1 MSQSP
6 QPTEEDVKLRR
17 ITPAIEA
24 AGWAKHQIF
33 MEYLFTAGK
42 VSVHGK
48 TARRGRQK
56 KADYILTAPN
66 GRTPLASVEAK
77 RGDKLLGDGME
88 QALEYA
94 EILDIPF
101 VYTSNGRGFLEHDR
115 LTGKIRELALNEFP
129 RYDELW
135 ARFSGTNALSDGQQ
149 AALLSDYHF
158 DGNKPIAPRYYQRI
172 AIDRTIKAISGGQNR
187 VLLVMATG
195 TGKTYTAFQIIW
207 RLMKSG
213 LKKRVLYLADR
224 NILID
229 QTIQNDFRPFEKVIT
244 KVENKT
250 LDSSYE
256 IYMSLYQQ
264 LAGEEGCE
272 PFRQFKPE
280 FFDLIVVDECHRG
293 SAREESLWRRVLDYF
308 SSATH
313 LGLTATPKESTE
325 VSNIGYFGEPVY
337 TYSLKQG
344 IEDGFLAPYKVI
356 RVGLDKDL
364 LGWRPPK
371 GKTDTDGD
379 LIEDKVFARE
389 EFEKHLI
396 IDERTTAVARRVT
409 QWLND
414 NDPFA
419 KTIVFCVDIDHAE
432 RMRQAL
438 IKENSERVAANHRY
452 IMRITG
458 DNAEGKAQLDN
469 FIDPNEKYPAI
480 VTTSKLMTTGV
491 DCKTCK
497 LIVLD
502 NEIKS
507 MTEFKQIIGRGTRIN
522 DAYGKQFFTIM
533 DFRNVTN
540 LFADPDFDGEPVS
553 IIDDNGTDNGEG
565 QPENPDTPSDTD
577 NSDGS
582 GLPENGGGFVPPVDG
597 KVKKK
602 IRVRGVEIRVLSEQV
617 QILDENGD
625 LITESLTDY
634 SKRNILNQ
642 YATLD
647 TFLQAWNGADKKQAV
662 LDALE
667 EQGLPL
673 EVLQEAHG
681 NAADLDPFDLIL
693 HLAYN
698 RPAMTRSER
707 ARRLQKDGFLQ
718 AYSAE
723 CRQVLS
729 ALLDKYMNE
738 GISLEETSVLNIA
751 PFSDIG
757 TPKKIIR
764 LFGGMGQYQNAV
776 NELQRNL
783 YDVPPELLYQSGQG
797 GNSAARQ
804 I

>member
-1 MSQSP
+1 MSQAP

-33 MEYLFTAGK
+33 MEYQFTDGK

-66 GRTPLASVEAK
+66 GRTPLAIVEAK
-77 RGDKLLGDGME
+77 RGDKISGDGMQ

-115 LTGKIRELALNEFP
+115 LTGKIRELTLNEFP
-129 RYDELW
+129 RYEELW
-135 ARFSGTNALSDGQQ
+135 VRFSGTNALSDGQQ

-264 LAGEEGCE
+264 LAGEEGRE

-313 LGLTATPKESTE
+313 FGLTATPKESTE

-597 KVKKK
+597 EVKKK

-698 RPAMTRSER
+698 RPAMTRTER

-729 ALLDKYMNE
+729 ALLDKYKNE
-738 GISLEETSVLNIA
+738 GISLDDTAILTNA
-751 PFSDIG
+751 PFKDIG
-757 TPKKIIR
+757 SPKKIIQ
-764 LFGGMGQYQNAV
+764 LFGGMGKYREAV
-776 NELQRNL
+776 RSLENRM
-783 YDVPPELLYQSGQG
+783 YDVPPELLQQAVQM
-797 GNSAARQ
+797 GNPAARQ
-804 I
+804 V

>member
-1 MSQSP
+1 M
-6 QPTEEDVKLRR
+6 PTLSEEDIKNRH

-24 AGWAKHQIF
+24 AGWTKEQIF
-33 MEYLFTAGK
+33 MEYCFTDGR
-42 VSVHGK
+42 VTVHGK
-48 TARRGRQK
+48 TAHRGK
-56 KADYILTAPN
+56 KKQADYILTAPN
-66 GRTPLASVEAK
+66 GRTPLAIVEAK
-77 RGDKLLGDGME
+77 RGDKMLGDGMQ

-101 VYTSNGRGFLEHDR
+101 VYTSNGKGFLEHDR
-115 LTGKIRELALNEFP
+115 LTGKERELAMSEFP
-129 RYDELW
+129 DYAALW
-135 ARFSGTNALSDGQQ
+135 ARFSGESALSAAQQ
-149 AALLSDYHF
+149 SALLSDYYF
-158 DGNKPIAPRYYQRI
+158 DGDRQIAPRYYQRI
-172 AIDRTIKAISGGQNR
+172 AIDRTVAAISGGQQR

-207 RLMKSG
+207 RLMKNK

-229 QTIQNDFRPFEKVIT
+229 QTMQNDFRPFKKVIT

-264 LAGEEGCE
+264 LAGEEGSE
-272 PFRQFKPE
+272 PFRQFQPG

-293 SAREESLWRRVLDYF
+293 SVREDSQWRRILDYF

-313 LGLTATPKESTE
+313 LGLTATPKESDE

-337 TYSLKQG
+337 VYSLKQG

-364 LGWRPPK
+364 EGWRPPK
-371 GKTDTDGD
+371 GKTDIDGNE
-379 LIEDKVFARE
+379 IEDRLYLRE
-389 EFEKHLI
+389 DFEKYI
-396 IDERTTAVARRVT
+396 VIDERTRAVARRIT
-409 QWLND
+409 RWLNE

-438 IKENSERVAANHRY
+438 INENRERVKDNPRY

-522 DAYGKQFFTIM
+522 DDYGKQYFTIM

-540 LFADPDFDGEPVS
+540 LFADPEFDGMPVS
-553 IIDDNGTDNGEG
+553 IIDDDEEFVIDGDNWL
-565 QPENPDTPSDTD
+565 PDEKDEKTPSNGDI
-577 NSDGS
+577 DG
-582 GLPENGGGFVPPVDG
+582 NGDGGKFEPPSEGEVR
-597 KVKKK
+597 KK
-602 IRVRGVEIRVLSEQV
+602 IRVRGVEVRVLSERV
-617 QILDENGD
+617 EILDENGK
-625 LITESLTDY
+625 LIVESLTDY
-634 SKRNILNQ
+634 SKRNILHE

-647 TFLQAWNGADKKQAV
+647 VFLQAWNDAKKKEAIF
-662 LDALE
+662 ATLE

-673 EVLQEAHG
+673 AVLQEAYG
-681 NAADLDPFDLIL
+681 KNDDFDPFDLIL
-693 HLAYN
+693 HIAYD
-698 RPAMTRSER
+698 RPAMTRKER
-707 ARRLQKDGFLQ
+707 ARRIKQDGHLR
-718 AYSAE
+718 AYSEE
-723 CRQVLS
+723 CQNVLN

-738 GISLEETSVLNIA
+738 GISLEEPAILQNA
-751 PFSDIG
+751 PFNRIG
-757 TPKKIIR
+757 TPKKITA
-764 LFGGMGQYQNAV
+764 LFGGNAQYQAAIR
-776 NELQRNL
+776 ELQQHL
-783 YDVPPELLYQSGQG
+783 YAS
-797 GNSAARQ
+797 R
-804 I
+804 

>member
-1 MSQSP
+1 M
-6 QPTEEDVKLRR
+6 PTLSEEDIKNRH

-24 AGWAKHQIF
+24 AGWTKEQMF
-33 MEYLFTAGK
+33 MEYCFTDGR

-48 TARRGRQK
+48 TASRGK
-56 KADYILTAPN
+56 KKQADYILTAPN
-66 GRTPLASVEAK
+66 GRTPLAIIEAK
-77 RGDKLLGDGME
+77 RGDKMLGDGMQ

-101 VYTSNGRGFLEHDR
+101 VYTSNGKGFLEHDR
-115 LTGKIRELALNEFP
+115 LSGTERELAMDEFP
-129 RYDELW
+129 AYAALW
-135 ARFSGTNALSDGQQ
+135 ARFSGESALSAAQQ
-149 AALLSDYHF
+149 SALLSDYYF
-158 DGNKPIAPRYYQRI
+158 DGDRQIAPRYYQRI
-172 AIDRTIKAISGGQNR
+172 AIDRTVAAISGGQQR

-207 RLMKSG
+207 RLMKNK

-229 QTIQNDFRPFEKVIT
+229 QTMQNDFRPFKKVIT

-264 LAGEEGCE
+264 LAGNEGDE
-272 PFRQFKPE
+272 PFRQFQPG

-293 SAREESLWRRVLDYF
+293 SAREDSQWRRILDYF

-313 LGLTATPKESTE
+313 LGLTATPKESDE

-337 TYSLKQG
+337 VYSLKQG

-364 LGWRPPK
+364 EGWRPPK
-371 GKTDTDGD
+371 GKTDIDGEE
-379 LIEDKVFARE
+379 IEDRLYLRE
-389 EFEKHLI
+389 EFEKYI
-396 IDERTTAVARRVT
+396 VIDERTQAVARRIT
-409 QWLND
+409 RWLNE

-438 IKENSERVAANHRY
+438 INENRERVKDNPRY

-522 DAYGKQFFTIM
+522 DDYGKQFFTIM

-540 LFADPDFDGEPVS
+540 LFADPEFDGMPES
-553 IIDDNGTDNGEG
+553 ITDDDEAFVIDGDNWLPDEKDEETPDNGDIDGNGDGGKFEPPSEG
-565 QPENPDTPSDTD
+565 E
-577 NSDGS
+577 
-582 GLPENGGGFVPPVDG
+582 VR
-597 KVKKK
+597 KK
-602 IRVRGVEIRVLSEQV
+602 IRVRGVEVRVLSERV
-617 QILDENGD
+617 EILDENGK
-625 LITESLTDY
+625 LIVESLTDY
-634 SKRNILNQ
+634 SKRNILHE

-647 TFLQAWNGADKKQAV
+647 VFLQAWNAADRKRAV
-662 LDALE
+662 LDALA

-673 EVLQEAHG
+673 DVLQEAYG
-681 NAADLDPFDLIL
+681 EAEDIDPCDMIL

-698 RPAMTRSER
+698 RPAMTRKER
-707 ARRLQKDGFLQ
+707 ARRLEKDGFLQ

-723 CRQVLS
+723 CREVLS

-738 GISLEETSVLNIA
+738 GIALDEPAILSNA
-751 PFSDIG
+751 PFKSIG
-757 TPKKIIR
+757 SPKKIIG
-764 LFGGMGQYQNAV
+764 LFGGNAQYQAAIHK
-776 NELQRNL
+776 LQQHL
-783 YDVPPELLYQSGQG
+783 YA
-797 GNSAARQ
+797 N
-804 I
+804 

>member
-1 MSQSP
+1 MSQAP

-66 GRTPLASVEAK
+66 GRTPLAIVEAK

-115 LTGKIRELALNEFP
+115 LTGKIRELALGEFP
-129 RYDELW
+129 RYEELW
-135 ARFSGTNALSDGQQ
+135 ARFSGEVQLSDGQQ
-149 AALLSDYHF
+149 SALLSDYHF

-207 RLMKSG
+207 RLMKNG

-264 LAGEEGCE
+264 LAGEEGRE

-379 LIEDKVFARE
+379 LIEDKVFERE

-396 IDERTTAVARRVT
+396 IDERTQAVARRVT

-469 FIDPNEKYPAI
+469 FIDPNEKHPAI

-553 IIDDNGTDNGEG
+553 VVDDDGGEGSGDALIHDVPDAAG
-565 QPENPDTPSDTD
+565 QPESGGQ
-577 NSDGS
+577 DGD
-582 GLPENGGGFVPPVDG
+582 GGFVPPVDSE
-597 KVKKK
+597 VKKK
-602 IRVRGVEIRVLSEQV
+602 IRVRGVDVVILNERVE
-617 QILDENGD
+617 ILDEDGN
-625 LITESLTDY
+625 LVTESLTDY
-634 SKRNILNQ
+634 SRRNILNQ

-647 TFLQAWNGADKKQAV
+647 TFLQAWNAADKKQAV

-673 EVLQEAHG
+673 DVLKEAHG
-681 NAADLDPFDLIL
+681 NAENLDPFDLIL

-698 RPAMTRSER
+698 RPPMTRAER
-707 ARRLQKDGFLQ
+707 AKRLQKDGFLQ
-718 AYSAE
+718 QFEGE
-723 CRQVLS
+723 CREVIA

-738 GISLEETSVLNIA
+738 GISLEQTAILQNA
-751 PFSDIG
+751 PFNHIG
-757 TPKKIIR
+757 TPVKIVS
-764 LFGGMGQYQNAV
+764 LFGGRAKYENAIRDLQN
-776 NELQRNL
+776 RL
-783 YDVPPELLYQSGQG
+783 YDVPPELLYQTAWQAGRG
-797 GNSAARQ
+797 VKNT
-804 I
+804 

>member
-1 MSQSP
+1 MK
-6 QPTEEDVKLRR
+6 QPIFSEEDIKNRH

-24 AGWAKHQIF
+24 AGWAKEQIF
-33 MEYLFTAGK
+33 MEYFFTDGR
-42 VSVHGK
+42 VTVRGK
-48 TARRGRQK
+48 TARRGK
-56 KADYILTAPN
+56 KKQADYILTAPN
-66 GRTPLASVEAK
+66 GRTPLAIVEAK
-77 RGDKLLGDGME
+77 RGDKMLGDGMQ

-101 VYTSNGRGFLEHDR
+101 VYTSNGKGFLEHDR
-115 LTGKIRELALNEFP
+115 LSGTERELAMDKFP
-129 RYDELW
+129 AYATLW
-135 ARFSGTNALSDGQQ
+135 ARFSGESALSATQQ
-149 AALLSDYHF
+149 TALLSDYYF
-158 DGNKPIAPRYYQRI
+158 DGDRQIAPRYYQRI
-172 AIDRTIKAISGGQNR
+172 AIDRTVAAISGGRER

-207 RLMKSG
+207 RLMKNK

-229 QTIQNDFRPFEKVIT
+229 QTMQNDFRPFKKVIT

-264 LAGEEGCE
+264 LAGNEGNE
-272 PFRQFKPE
+272 PFRQFQPG

-293 SAREESLWRRVLDYF
+293 SAREESQWRKVLDYF

-313 LGLTATPKESTE
+313 LGLTATPKESSE

-337 TYSLKQG
+337 VYSLKQG

-364 LGWRPPK
+364 EGWRPPK
-371 GKTDTDGD
+371 GKTDIDGEE
-379 LIEDKVFARE
+379 IEDRLYLRE
-389 EFEKHLI
+389 EFEKYI
-396 IDERTTAVARRVT
+396 VIDERTQAVARRIT
-409 QWLND
+409 HWLKE

-438 IKENSERVAANHRY
+438 VNENRERVKINPKY

-469 FIDPNEKYPAI
+469 FIDPNEQYPAI

-522 DAYGKQFFTIM
+522 DAYDKRFFTIM

-540 LFADPDFDGEPVS
+540 LFADPEFDGMPVS
-553 IIDDNGTDNGEG
+553 IIDDDEEFVIDGDNWLPDEKDEKTPDNG
-565 QPENPDTPSDTD
+565 DI
-577 NSDGS
+577 DGN
-582 GLPENGGGFVPPVDG
+582 GNGGEFAPPSEGEVR
-597 KVKKK
+597 KK
-602 IRVRGVEIRVLSEQV
+602 IRVRGVDVCVLSERV
-617 QILDENGD
+617 EILDENGK
-625 LITESLTDY
+625 LIVETLTDY
-634 SKRNILNQ
+634 SKRNILHE

-647 TFLQAWNGADKKQAV
+647 VFLQAWNAAKKKEAIF
-662 LDALE
+662 ATLE

-673 EVLQEAHG
+673 AVLQEAYG
-681 NAADLDPFDLIL
+681 KNDDFDPFDLIL
-693 HLAYN
+693 HIAYD
-698 RPAMTRSER
+698 RPAMTRKER
-707 ARRLQKDGFLQ
+707 ARRIKQDGHLR
-718 AYSAE
+718 AYSEE
-723 CRQVLS
+723 CQNVLN

-738 GISLEETSVLNIA
+738 GISLEEPAILQNA
-751 PFSDIG
+751 PFNRIG
-757 TPKKIIR
+757 TPKKITA
-764 LFGGMGQYQNAV
+764 LFGGNAQYQAAIR
-776 NELQRNL
+776 ELQQHL
-783 YDVPPELLYQSGQG
+783 YAS
-797 GNSAARQ
+797 R
-804 I
+804 

>member
-1 MSQSP
+1 M
-6 QPTEEDVKLRR
+6 PTLSEEDVKNRH

-24 AGWAKHQIF
+24 VGWTKEQIF
-33 MEYLFTAGK
+33 MEYCFTDGR
-42 VSVHGK
+42 VTVRGK
-48 TARRGRQK
+48 TARRGK
-56 KADYILTAPN
+56 KKQADYILTAPN
-66 GRTPLASVEAK
+66 GRTPLAIVEAK
-77 RGDKLLGDGME
+77 RGDKMLGDGMQ

-94 EILDIPF
+94 DILDIPF
-101 VYTSNGRGFLEHDR
+101 VYTSNGKGFLEHDR
-115 LTGKIRELALNEFP
+115 LSGKERELAMNEFP
-129 RYDELW
+129 AYAALW
-135 ARFSGTNALSDGQQ
+135 ARYSGEQGFSETQQ
-149 AALLSDYHF
+149 SALLSDYFF
-158 DGNKPIAPRYYQRI
+158 DGDRQIAPRYYQRI
-172 AIDRTIKAISGGQNR
+172 AIDRTVAAISGGRER

-207 RLMKSG
+207 RLMKNK

-229 QTIQNDFRPFEKVIT
+229 QTMQNDFRPFKKVIT

-264 LAGEEGCE
+264 LAGEEGNE
-272 PFRQFKPE
+272 PFRQFQPG

-293 SAREESLWRRVLDYF
+293 SAREASQWRRILDYF

-313 LGLTATPKESTE
+313 LGLTATPKESDE

-337 TYSLKQG
+337 VYSLKQG

-364 LGWRPPK
+364 EGWRPPK
-371 GKTDTDGD
+371 GKTDIDGNE
-379 LIEDKVFARE
+379 IEDRLYLRE
-389 EFEKHLI
+389 EFEKYI
-396 IDERTTAVARRVT
+396 VIDERTRAVARRIT
-409 QWLND
+409 RWLNE

-438 IKENSERVAANHRY
+438 VKENSERVKINPKY

-469 FIDPNEKYPAI
+469 FIDPNEQYPAI

-522 DAYGKQFFTIM
+522 DAYGKQFFTII

-540 LFADPDFDGEPVS
+540 LFADPEFDGMPES
-553 IIDDNGTDNGEG
+553 IIDNDEEFVIDGDNWLPDEKTQDDANIDGNG
-565 QPENPDTPSDTD
+565 
-577 NSDGS
+577 
-582 GLPENGGGFVPPVDG
+582 NGGEFEPPTEG
-597 KVKKK
+597 EVKKK
-602 IRVRGVEIRVLSEQV
+602 IRVRGVEVRVLSERV
-617 QILDENGD
+617 EILDENGK
-625 LITESLTDY
+625 LIVESLTDY
-634 SKRNILNQ
+634 SKRNILHE

-647 TFLQAWNGADKKQAV
+647 VFLQAWNAADKKQAV
-662 LDALE
+662 LNALE

-673 EVLQEAHG
+673 EVLQEAYG
-681 NAADLDPFDLIL
+681 EAAGIDPFDLIL

-698 RPAMTRSER
+698 RPAMTRKER
-707 ARRLQKDGFLQ
+707 ARRLEKDGFLQ
-718 AYSAE
+718 AYSTE
-723 CRQVLS
+723 CREVLS

-738 GISLEETSVLNIA
+738 GIALDEPAILSNA
-751 PFSDIG
+751 PFKSIG
-757 TPKKIIR
+757 SPKKIIG
-764 LFGGMGQYQNAV
+764 LFGGNAQYQAAIRD
-776 NELQRNL
+776 LQRRL
-783 YDVPPELLYQSGQG
+783 YTS
-797 GNSAARQ
+797 R
-804 I
+804 

>member
-1 MSQSP
+1 MK
-6 QPTEEDVKLRR
+6 QPIFSEEDIKNRH

-24 AGWAKHQIF
+24 AGWAKEQIF
-33 MEYLFTAGK
+33 MEYCFTDGR
-42 VSVHGK
+42 VTVRGK
-48 TARRGRQK
+48 TARRGK
-56 KADYILTAPN
+56 KKQADYILTAPN
-66 GRTPLASVEAK
+66 GRTPLAIIEAK
-77 RGDKLLGDGME
+77 RGDKMLGDGMQ

-101 VYTSNGRGFLEHDR
+101 VYTSNGKGFLEHDR
-115 LTGKIRELALNEFP
+115 LSGKERELSMDGFP
-129 RYDELW
+129 TYAALW
-135 ARFSGTNALSDGQQ
+135 ARFSGESALSAAQQ
-149 AALLSDYHF
+149 SALLSDYYF
-158 DGNKPIAPRYYQRI
+158 DGDRQIAPRYYQRI
-172 AIDRTIKAISGGQNR
+172 AIDRTVAAISGGQQR

-207 RLMKSG
+207 RLMKNK

-229 QTIQNDFRPFEKVIT
+229 QTMQNDFRPFKKVIT

-264 LAGEEGCE
+264 LAGEEGSE
-272 PFRQFKPE
+272 PFRQFQPG

-293 SAREESLWRRVLDYF
+293 SAREDSQWRRILDYF

-313 LGLTATPKESTE
+313 LGLTATPKESDE

-337 TYSLKQG
+337 VYSLKQG

-364 LGWRPPK
+364 EGWRPPK
-371 GKTDTDGD
+371 GKTDIDGNE
-379 LIEDKVFARE
+379 IEDRLYLRE
-389 EFEKHLI
+389 EFEKYI
-396 IDERTTAVARRVT
+396 VIDERTRAVARRIT
-409 QWLND
+409 RWLNE

-438 IKENSERVAANHRY
+438 VKENSERVKINPKY

-469 FIDPNEKYPAI
+469 FIDPNEQYPAI

-540 LFADPDFDGEPVS
+540 LFADPEFD
-553 IIDDNGTDNGEG
+553 
-565 QPENPDTPSDTD
+565 
-577 NSDGS
+577 
-582 GLPENGGGFVPPVDG
+582 GLPESVTDDNEDSVIDGDNWLPDEQTQNDDDIDGGEWGDGGDFVPPTDG
-597 KVKKK
+597 EVKKK
-602 IRVRGVEIRVLSEQV
+602 IRVRGVEVRVLSERV
-617 QILDENGD
+617 EMLDENGN
-625 LITESLTDY
+625 LIVESLTDY
-634 SKRNILNQ
+634 SKRNILNE

-647 TFLQAWNGADKKQAV
+647 VFLQAWNAANKKQAV

-673 EVLQEAHG
+673 EILQEAYG
-681 NAADLDPFDLIL
+681 KADGIDPFDLIL

-698 RPAMTRSER
+698 RPAMTRKER
-707 ARRLQKDGFLQ
+707 ARRLEKDGFLQ

-723 CRQVLS
+723 CREVLS

-738 GISLEETSVLNIA
+738 GIALDEPAILSNA
-751 PFSDIG
+751 PFKSIG
-757 TPKKIIR
+757 SPKKIIG
-764 LFGGMGQYQNAV
+764 LFGGNAQYQAAIR
-776 NELQRNL
+776 ELQRHL
-783 YDVPPELLYQSGQG
+783 YAS
-797 GNSAARQ
+797 R
-804 I
+804 

>member
-1 MSQSP
+1 M
-6 QPTEEDVKLRR
+6 PTLSEEDVKNRH

-24 AGWAKHQIF
+24 AGWTKEQIF
-33 MEYLFTAGK
+33 MEYCFTDGRVTVRDK
-42 VSVHGK
+42 I
-48 TARRGRQK
+48 ARRGK
-56 KADYILTAPN
+56 KKQADYILTAPN
-66 GRTPLASVEAK
+66 GRTPLAIVEAK
-77 RGDKLLGDGME
+77 RGDKTLGDGMQ

-101 VYTSNGRGFLEHDR
+101 VYTSNGKGFLEHDR
-115 LTGKIRELALNEFP
+115 LTGTERELAMDGFP
-129 RYDELW
+129 AYAALW
-135 ARFSGTNALSDGQQ
+135 ARYSGEQGFSETQQ
-149 AALLSDYHF
+149 SALLSDYFF
-158 DGNKPIAPRYYQRI
+158 DGDRQIAPRYYQRI
-172 AIDRTIKAISGGQNR
+172 AIDRTVAAISGGRER

-207 RLMKSG
+207 RLMKNK

-229 QTIQNDFRPFEKVIT
+229 QTMQNDFRPFKKVIT

-264 LAGEEGCE
+264 LAGNEGNE
-272 PFRQFKPE
+272 PFRQFQPG

-293 SAREESLWRRVLDYF
+293 SAREESQWRRILDYF
-308 SSATH
+308 NSATH
-313 LGLTATPKESTE
+313 LGLTATPKESSE

-337 TYSLKQG
+337 VYSLKQG

-364 LGWRPPK
+364 EGWRPPK
-371 GKTDTDGD
+371 GKTDIDGEE
-379 LIEDKVFARE
+379 IEDRLYLRE
-389 EFEKHLI
+389 EFEKYI
-396 IDERTTAVARRVT
+396 VIDERTQAVARRIT
-409 QWLND
+409 RWLNE

-438 IKENSERVAANHRY
+438 INENRERVKDNPRY

-522 DAYGKQFFTIM
+522 DDYGKQYFTIM

-540 LFADPDFDGEPVS
+540 LFADPEFDGMPES
-553 IIDDNGTDNGEG
+553 ITDDDEAFVIDGDNWLPDEKDEETPDNGDIDGNGDGGKFEPPSEG
-565 QPENPDTPSDTD
+565 E
-577 NSDGS
+577 
-582 GLPENGGGFVPPVDG
+582 VR
-597 KVKKK
+597 KK
-602 IRVRGVEIRVLSEQV
+602 IRVRGVEVRVLSERV
-617 QILDENGD
+617 EILDENGK
-625 LITESLTDY
+625 LIVESLTDY
-634 SKRNILNQ
+634 SKRNILHE

-647 TFLQAWNGADKKQAV
+647 VFLQAWNAADKKQAV
-662 LDALE
+662 LNALE

-673 EVLQEAHG
+673 EVLQEAYG
-681 NAADLDPFDLIL
+681 EAAGIDPFDLIL

-698 RPAMTRSER
+698 RPPMTREER
-707 ARRLQKDGFLQ
+707 ARRLEKDGFLQ
-718 AYSAE
+718 AYSTE
-723 CRQVLS
+723 CREVLS

-738 GISLEETSVLNIA
+738 GIALDEPAILSNA
-751 PFSDIG
+751 PFKSIG
-757 TPKKIIR
+757 SPKKIIG
-764 LFGGMGQYQNAV
+764 LFGGNAQYQVAIRD
-776 NELQRNL
+776 LQRRL
-783 YDVPPELLYQSGQG
+783 YTS
-797 GNSAARQ
+797 R
-804 I
+804 

>member
-1 MSQSP
+1 M
-6 QPTEEDVKLRR
+6 PTLSEEDIKNRH

-24 AGWAKHQIF
+24 AGWTKEQMF
-33 MEYLFTAGK
+33 MEYCFTDGR

-48 TARRGRQK
+48 TANRGK
-56 KADYILTAPN
+56 KKQADYILTAPN
-66 GRTPLASVEAK
+66 GRTPLAIIEAK
-77 RGDKLLGDGME
+77 RGDKMLGDGMQ

-101 VYTSNGRGFLEHDR
+101 AYTSNGKGFLEHDR
-115 LTGKIRELALNEFP
+115 LTGIERELAMDEFP
-129 RYDELW
+129 AYAALW
-135 ARFSGTNALSDGQQ
+135 ARFSSESAFSATQQ
-149 AALLSDYHF
+149 TALLSDYYF
-158 DGNKPIAPRYYQRI
+158 DGDRQIAPRYYQRI
-172 AIDRTIKAISGGQNR
+172 AIDRTVAAISDGQQR

-207 RLMKSG
+207 RLMKNK

-229 QTIQNDFRPFEKVIT
+229 QTMQNDFRPFKKVIT

-264 LAGEEGCE
+264 LAGEEGSE
-272 PFRQFKPE
+272 PFRQFQPG

-293 SAREESLWRRVLDYF
+293 SAREASQWRRILNYF
-308 SSATH
+308 SQATH
-313 LGLTATPKESTE
+313 LGLTATPKESDE

-337 TYSLKQG
+337 VYSLKQG

-364 LGWRPPK
+364 QGWRPPK
-371 GKTDTDGD
+371 GKTDIDGNE
-379 LIEDKVFARE
+379 IEDRLYLRE
-389 EFEKHLI
+389 EFEKYI
-396 IDERTTAVARRVT
+396 VIDERTRAVARRIT
-409 QWLND
+409 RWLNE

-438 IKENSERVAANHRY
+438 VKENSERVKINPKY

-469 FIDPNEKYPAI
+469 FIDPNEQYPAI

-540 LFADPDFDGEPVS
+540 LFADPEFDGMPVS
-553 IIDDNGTDNGEG
+553 IIDNDEEFVIDGDNWL
-565 QPENPDTPSDTD
+565 PDEKTPSDDDIAD
-577 NSDGS
+577 NGS
-582 GLPENGGGFVPPVDG
+582 GGKFEPPTEG
-597 KVKKK
+597 EVKKK
-602 IRVRGVEIRVLSEQV
+602 IRVRGVEVCVLSERV
-617 QILDENGD
+617 EILDENGK
-625 LITESLTDY
+625 LIVESLTDY
-634 SKRNILNQ
+634 SKRNILHE

-647 TFLQAWNGADKKQAV
+647 VFLQAWNAADRKRAV

-673 EVLQEAHG
+673 EVLQEAYG
-681 NAADLDPFDLIL
+681 EAAGIDPFDLIL

-698 RPAMTRSER
+698 RPPMTREER
-707 ARRLQKDGFLQ
+707 ARRLEKDGFLQ

-723 CRQVLS
+723 CREVLS

-738 GISLEETSVLNIA
+738 GIALDEPAILSNA
-751 PFSDIG
+751 PFKSIG
-757 TPKKIIR
+757 SPKKIVG
-764 LFGGMGQYQNAV
+764 LFGGLPQYQNAV
-776 NELQRNL
+776 RALQSRL
-783 YDVPPELLYQSGQG
+783 YALPAGQNAYRAG
-797 GNSAARQ
+797 G
-804 I
+804 

>member
-1 MSQSP
+1 MK
-6 QPTEEDVKLRR
+6 QPIFSEEDIKNRH

-24 AGWAKHQIF
+24 AGWTKEQMF
-33 MEYLFTAGK
+33 MEYCFTDGR

-48 TARRGRQK
+48 TANRGK
-56 KADYILTAPN
+56 KKQADYILTAPN
-66 GRTPLASVEAK
+66 GRTPLAIIEAK
-77 RGDKLLGDGME
+77 RGDKMLGDGMQ

-101 VYTSNGRGFLEHDR
+101 VYTSNGKGFLEHDR
-115 LTGKIRELALNEFP
+115 LTGKERELAMGEFP
-129 RYDELW
+129 DYAALW
-135 ARFSGTNALSDGQQ
+135 ARFSGESALSATQQ
-149 AALLSDYHF
+149 TALLSDYYF
-158 DGNKPIAPRYYQRI
+158 DGDRQIAPRYYQRI
-172 AIDRTIKAISGGQNR
+172 AIDRTVAAISGGQQR

-207 RLMKSG
+207 RLMKNK

-229 QTIQNDFRPFEKVIT
+229 QTMQNDFRPFKKVIT

-264 LAGEEGCE
+264 LAGEEGNE
-272 PFRQFKPE
+272 PFRQFQPG

-293 SAREESLWRRVLDYF
+293 SAREESQWRRILDYF
-308 SSATH
+308 NSATH
-313 LGLTATPKESTE
+313 LGLTATPKESSE
-325 VSNIGYFGEPVY
+325 VSNTSYFGEPVY
-337 TYSLKQG
+337 VYSLKQG
-344 IEDGFLAPYKVI
+344 IDDGFLAPYKVI

-364 LGWRPPK
+364 EGWRPPK
-371 GKTDTDGD
+371 GKTDIDGNE
-379 LIEDKVFARE
+379 IEDRLYLRE
-389 EFEKHLI
+389 EFEKYI
-396 IDERTTAVARRVT
+396 VIDERTRAVARRIT
-409 QWLND
+409 RWLNE

-438 IKENSERVAANHRY
+438 VNENREQVKINPKY

-469 FIDPNEKYPAI
+469 FIDPNEQYPAI

-522 DAYGKQFFTIM
+522 DAYDKRFFTIM

-540 LFADPDFDGEPVS
+540 LFADPEFDGMPVS
-553 IIDDNGTDNGEG
+553 IIDDDEEFVIDGDNWLPDEKDEKTPDNDDIDGNG
-565 QPENPDTPSDTD
+565 
-577 NSDGS
+577 
-582 GLPENGGGFVPPVDG
+582 NGGEFAPPTEGEVR
-597 KVKKK
+597 KK
-602 IRVRGVEIRVLSEQV
+602 IRVRGVDVCVLSERV
-617 QILDENGD
+617 EILDENGK
-625 LITESLTDY
+625 LIVESLTDY
-634 SKRNILNQ
+634 SKRNILHE

-647 TFLQAWNGADKKQAV
+647 VFLQAWNAADRKRAV
-662 LDALE
+662 LDALA

-673 EVLQEAHG
+673 DVLQEAYG
-681 NAADLDPFDLIL
+681 EAEDIDPFDMIL

-698 RPAMTRSER
+698 RPAMTRKER
-707 ARRLQKDGFLQ
+707 ARRLEKDGFLQ

-723 CRQVLS
+723 CREVLS

-738 GISLEETSVLNIA
+738 GIALDEPAILSNA
-751 PFSDIG
+751 PFKSIG
-757 TPKKIIR
+757 SPKKIIG
-764 LFGGMGQYQNAV
+764 LFGGNAQYQAAIRD
-776 NELQRNL
+776 LQRHL
-783 YDVPPELLYQSGQG
+783 YAS
-797 GNSAARQ
+797 R
-804 I
+804 

>member
-1 MSQSP
+1 MSQAP

-66 GRTPLASVEAK
+66 GRTPLAIVEAK

-129 RYDELW
+129 RYAELW

-158 DGNKPIAPRYYQRI
+158 DGNKPVAPRYYQRI

-264 LAGEEGCE
+264 LAGEEGRE

-396 IDERTTAVARRVT
+396 IDERTKAVARRVT

-419 KTIVFCVDIDHAE
+419 K
-432 RMRQAL
+432 
-438 IKENSERVAANHRY
+438 NHRLL
-452 IMRITG
+452 RG
-458 DNAEGKAQLDN
+458 HRPRRAHAPS
-469 FIDPNEKYPAI
+469 PN
-480 VTTSKLMTTGV
+480 
-491 DCKTCK
+491 
-497 LIVLD
+497 
-502 NEIKS
+502 
-507 MTEFKQIIGRGTRIN
+507 Q
-522 DAYGKQFFTIM
+522 GKQRT
-533 DFRNVTN
+533 
-540 LFADPDFDGEPVS
+540 
-553 IIDDNGTDNGEG
+553 
-565 QPENPDTPSDTD
+565 
-577 NSDGS
+577 
-582 GLPENGGGFVPPVDG
+582 GGGKP
-597 KVKKK
+597 
-602 IRVRGVEIRVLSEQV
+602 
-617 QILDENGD
+617 QIHYA
-625 LITESLTDY
+625 DY
-634 SKRNILNQ
+634 GRQRRRQS
-642 YATLD
+642 
-647 TFLQAWNGADKKQAV
+647 
-662 LDALE
+662 
-667 EQGLPL
+667 
-673 EVLQEAHG
+673 
-681 NAADLDPFDLIL
+681 
-693 HLAYN
+693 
-698 RPAMTRSER
+698 PA
-707 ARRLQKDGFLQ
+707 G
-718 AYSAE
+718 
-723 CRQVLS
+723 
-729 ALLDKYMNE
+729 
-738 GISLEETSVLNIA
+738 
-751 PFSDIG
+751 
-757 TPKKIIR
+757 
-764 LFGGMGQYQNAV
+764 
-776 NELQRNL
+776 
-783 YDVPPELLYQSGQG
+783 
-797 GNSAARQ
+797 
-804 I
+804 

>member
-1 MSQSP
+1 M
-6 QPTEEDVKLRR
+6 PTLSEEDVKNRH

-24 AGWAKHQIF
+24 AGWTKEQIF
-33 MEYLFTAGK
+33 MEYCFTDGRVTVRDK
-42 VSVHGK
+42 I
-48 TARRGRQK
+48 ARRGK
-56 KADYILTAPN
+56 KKQADYILTTPN
-66 GRTPLASVEAK
+66 GRTPLAIVEAK
-77 RGDKLLGDGME
+77 RGDKTLGDGMQ

-101 VYTSNGRGFLEHDR
+101 VYTSNGKGFLEHDR
-115 LTGKIRELALNEFP
+115 LSGKERELAMDEFP
-129 RYDELW
+129 AYAALW
-135 ARFSGTNALSDGQQ
+135 ARYSGEQGFSETQQ
-149 AALLSDYHF
+149 SALLSDYFF
-158 DGNKPIAPRYYQRI
+158 DGDRQIAPRYYQRI
-172 AIDRTIKAISGGQNR
+172 AIDRTVAAISGGRER

-207 RLMKSG
+207 RLMKNK

-229 QTIQNDFRPFEKVIT
+229 QTMQNDFRPFKNGIT

-250 LDSSYE
+250 LNSAYE

-264 LAGEEGCE
+264 LAGEEGNE
-272 PFRQFKPE
+272 PFRQFQPG

-293 SAREESLWRRVLDYF
+293 SAREDSQWRRILDYF
-308 SSATH
+308 SQATH
-313 LGLTATPKESTE
+313 LGLTATPKESSE

-337 TYSLKQG
+337 VYSLKQG

-364 LGWRPPK
+364 EGWRPPK
-371 GKTDTDGD
+371 GKTDIDGNE
-379 LIEDKVFARE
+379 IEDRLYLRE
-389 EFEKHLI
+389 EFEKYI
-396 IDERTTAVARRVT
+396 VIDERTRAVARRIT
-409 QWLND
+409 RWINE

-438 IKENSERVAANHRY
+438 VKENSERVKINPKY

-469 FIDPNEKYPAI
+469 FIDPNEQYPAI

-540 LFADPDFDGEPVS
+540 LFADPEFD
-553 IIDDNGTDNGEG
+553 
-565 QPENPDTPSDTD
+565 
-577 NSDGS
+577 
-582 GLPENGGGFVPPVDG
+582 GLPESETNEDDDFVIDGDNWLPDEKTQGDANIDGNGNGGEFEPPTEG
-597 KVKKK
+597 EVKKK
-602 IRVRGVEIRVLSEQV
+602 IRVRGVEVRVLSERV
-617 QILDENGD
+617 EILDENGK
-625 LITESLTDY
+625 LIVESLTDY
-634 SKRNILNQ
+634 SKRNILHE

-647 TFLQAWNGADKKQAV
+647 VFLQAWNAADKKQAV
-662 LDALE
+662 LNALE

-673 EVLQEAHG
+673 EVLQEAYG
-681 NAADLDPFDLIL
+681 EAAGIDPFDLIL

-698 RPAMTRSER
+698 RPPMTREER
-707 ARRLQKDGFLQ
+707 ARRLEKDGFLQ
-718 AYSAE
+718 AYSTE
-723 CRQVLS
+723 CREVLS

-738 GISLEETSVLNIA
+738 GIALDEPAILSNA
-751 PFSDIG
+751 PFKSIG
-757 TPKKIIR
+757 SPKKIIG
-764 LFGGMGQYQNAV
+764 LFGGNAQYQAAIRD
-776 NELQRNL
+776 LQRRL
-783 YDVPPELLYQSGQG
+783 YTS
-797 GNSAARQ
+797 R
-804 I
+804 

>member
-1 MSQSP
+1 MK
-6 QPTEEDVKLRR
+6 QPIFSEEDIKNRH

-24 AGWAKHQIF
+24 AGWAKEQIF
-33 MEYLFTAGK
+33 MEYCFTDGR
-42 VSVHGK
+42 VTVRGK
-48 TARRGRQK
+48 TARRGK
-56 KADYILTAPN
+56 KKQADYILTAPN
-66 GRTPLASVEAK
+66 GRTPLAIIEAK
-77 RGDKLLGDGME
+77 RGDKMLGDGMQ

-101 VYTSNGRGFLEHDR
+101 AYSSNGKGFLEHDR
-115 LTGKIRELALNEFP
+115 LTGTERELAMDEFP
-129 RYDELW
+129 AYAALW
-135 ARFSGTNALSDGQQ
+135 ARFSSESALSATQQ
-149 AALLSDYHF
+149 TALLSDYYF
-158 DGNKPIAPRYYQRI
+158 DGDRQIAPRYYQRI
-172 AIDRTIKAISGGQNR
+172 AIDRTVAAISGGQQR

-207 RLMKSG
+207 RLMKNK

-229 QTIQNDFRPFEKVIT
+229 QTMQNDFRPFKKVIT

-264 LAGEEGCE
+264 LAGNEGDE
-272 PFRQFKPE
+272 PFRQFQPG

-293 SAREESLWRRVLDYF
+293 SAREASQWRRILDYF
-308 SSATH
+308 SQATH
-313 LGLTATPKESTE
+313 LGLTATPKESSE

-337 TYSLKQG
+337 IYSLKQG

-364 LGWRPPK
+364 EGWRPPK
-371 GKTDTDGD
+371 GKTDIDGEE
-379 LIEDKVFARE
+379 IEDRLYLRE
-389 EFEKHLI
+389 EFEKYI
-396 IDERTTAVARRVT
+396 VIDERTRAVARRIT
-409 QWLND
+409 QWLDD

-438 IKENSERVAANHRY
+438 INENRERVKDNPRY

-522 DAYGKQFFTIM
+522 DAYDKRFFTIM

-540 LFADPDFDGEPVS
+540 LFADPEFDGMPVS
-553 IIDDNGTDNGEG
+553 IIDDDEEFVIDGDNWLPDEKDEKTQDDANIDGNG
-565 QPENPDTPSDTD
+565 
-577 NSDGS
+577 
-582 GLPENGGGFVPPVDG
+582 NGGEFEPPTEG
-597 KVKKK
+597 EVKKK
-602 IRVRGVEIRVLSEQV
+602 IRVRGVEVCVLSERV
-617 QILDENGD
+617 EILDENGK
-625 LITESLTDY
+625 LIVESLTDY
-634 SKRNILNQ
+634 SKRNILHE

-647 TFLQAWNGADKKQAV
+647 VFLQAWNAADRKRAV
-662 LDALE
+662 LDALA

-673 EVLQEAHG
+673 DVLQEAYG
-681 NAADLDPFDLIL
+681 EAEDIDPFDMIL

-698 RPAMTRSER
+698 RPAMTRKER
-707 ARRLQKDGFLQ
+707 ARRLEKDGFLQ

-723 CRQVLS
+723 CREVLS

-738 GISLEETSVLNIA
+738 GIALDEPAILSNA
-751 PFSDIG
+751 PFKSIG
-757 TPKKIIR
+757 SPKKIIG
-764 LFGGMGQYQNAV
+764 LFGGNAQYQAAIRD
-776 NELQRNL
+776 LQRHL
-783 YDVPPELLYQSGQG
+783 YAS
-797 GNSAARQ
+797 R
-804 I
+804 

>member
-1 MSQSP
+1 MK
-6 QPTEEDVKLRR
+6 QPIFSEEDIKNRH

-24 AGWAKHQIF
+24 AGWAKEQIF
-33 MEYLFTAGK
+33 MEYCFTDGR
-42 VSVHGK
+42 VTVHGK
-48 TARRGRQK
+48 TARRGK
-56 KADYILTAPN
+56 KKQADYILTAPN
-66 GRTPLASVEAK
+66 GRTPLAIVEAK
-77 RGDKLLGDGME
+77 RGDKMLGDGMQ

-101 VYTSNGRGFLEHDR
+101 VYTSNGKGFLEHDR
-115 LTGKIRELALNEFP
+115 LTGTERELAMDEFP
-129 RYDELW
+129 AYAALW
-135 ARFSGTNALSDGQQ
+135 ARFSSESALSATQQ
-149 AALLSDYHF
+149 TALLSDYYF
-158 DGNKPIAPRYYQRI
+158 DGDRQIAPRYYQRI
-172 AIDRTIKAISGGQNR
+172 AIDRTVAAISGGRER

-207 RLMKSG
+207 RLMKNK

-229 QTIQNDFRPFEKVIT
+229 QTMQNDFRPFKKVIT

-264 LAGEEGCE
+264 LAGEEGSE
-272 PFRQFKPE
+272 PFRQFQPG

-293 SAREESLWRRVLDYF
+293 SAREDSQWRRILDYF

-313 LGLTATPKESTE
+313 LGLTATPKESSE

-337 TYSLKQG
+337 VYSLKQG

-364 LGWRPPK
+364 EGWRPPK
-371 GKTDTDGD
+371 GKTDIDGNE
-379 LIEDKVFARE
+379 IEDRLYLRE
-389 EFEKHLI
+389 EFEKYI
-396 IDERTTAVARRVT
+396 VIDERTRAVARRIT
-409 QWLND
+409 RWLNE

-438 IKENSERVAANHRY
+438 VNENSKRVEINPKY

-469 FIDPNEKYPAI
+469 FIDPNEQYPAI

-540 LFADPDFDGEPVS
+540 LFADPEFD
-553 IIDDNGTDNGEG
+553 
-565 QPENPDTPSDTD
+565 
-577 NSDGS
+577 
-582 GLPENGGGFVPPVDG
+582 GLPESVTDDDDDDFVIDGGNWLPDEKTQGDGNIDGNGNGGEFAPPTEG
-597 KVKKK
+597 EVKKK
-602 IRVRGVEIRVLSEQV
+602 IRVRGVEVRVLSERV
-617 QILDENGD
+617 EILDENGK
-625 LITESLTDY
+625 LIVESLTDY
-634 SKRNILNQ
+634 SKRNILHE

-647 TFLQAWNGADKKQAV
+647 VFLQACNAADKKQAV
-662 LDALE
+662 LNALE

-673 EVLQEAHG
+673 EVLQEAYG
-681 NAADLDPFDLIL
+681 EAAGIDPFDLIL

-698 RPAMTRSER
+698 RPPMTREER
-707 ARRLQKDGFLQ
+707 ARRLEKDGFLQ
-718 AYSAE
+718 AYSTE
-723 CRQVLS
+723 CREVLS

-738 GISLEETSVLNIA
+738 GIALDEPAILSNA
-751 PFSDIG
+751 PFKSIG
-757 TPKKIIR
+757 SPKKIIG
-764 LFGGMGQYQNAV
+764 LFGGNAQYQAAIRD
-776 NELQRNL
+776 LQRRL
-783 YDVPPELLYQSGQG
+783 YTS
-797 GNSAARQ
+797 R
-804 I
+804 

>member
-1 MSQSP
+1 M
-6 QPTEEDVKLRR
+6 PTLSEEDIKNRH

-24 AGWAKHQIF
+24 AGWTKEQIF
-33 MEYLFTAGK
+33 MEYCFTDGRVTVRGK
-42 VSVHGK
+42 I
-48 TARRGRQK
+48 ARRGK
-56 KADYILTAPN
+56 KKQADYILTAPN
-66 GRTPLASVEAK
+66 GRTPLAIVEAK
-77 RGDKLLGDGME
+77 RGDKTLGDGMQ

-101 VYTSNGRGFLEHDR
+101 VYTSNGKGFLEHDR
-115 LTGKIRELALNEFP
+115 LTGTERELAMDGFP
-129 RYDELW
+129 AYAALW
-135 ARFSGTNALSDGQQ
+135 ARYSGEQGFSETQQ
-149 AALLSDYHF
+149 SALLSDYFF
-158 DGNKPIAPRYYQRI
+158 DGDRQIAPRYYQRI
-172 AIDRTIKAISGGQNR
+172 AIDRTVAAISGGRER

-207 RLMKSG
+207 RLMKNK

-229 QTIQNDFRPFEKVIT
+229 QTMQNDFRPFKKVIT

-264 LAGEEGCE
+264 LAGNEGNE
-272 PFRQFKPE
+272 PFRQFQPG

-293 SAREESLWRRVLDYF
+293 SAREESQWRRILDYF
-308 SSATH
+308 NSATH
-313 LGLTATPKESTE
+313 LGLTATPKESSE

-337 TYSLKQG
+337 VYSLKQG

-364 LGWRPPK
+364 EGWRPPK
-371 GKTDTDGD
+371 GKTDIDGEE
-379 LIEDKVFARE
+379 IEDRLYLRE
-389 EFEKHLI
+389 EFEKYI
-396 IDERTTAVARRVT
+396 VIDERTQAVARRIT
-409 QWLND
+409 RWLNE

-438 IKENSERVAANHRY
+438 INENRERVKDNPRY

-522 DAYGKQFFTIM
+522 DDYGKQYFTIM

-540 LFADPDFDGEPVS
+540 LFADPEFDGMPES
-553 IIDDNGTDNGEG
+553 ITDDDEAFVIDGDNWLPDEKDEETPDNGDIDGNGDGGKFEPPSEG
-565 QPENPDTPSDTD
+565 E
-577 NSDGS
+577 
-582 GLPENGGGFVPPVDG
+582 VR
-597 KVKKK
+597 KK
-602 IRVRGVEIRVLSEQV
+602 IRVRGVEVRVLSERV
-617 QILDENGD
+617 EILDENGK
-625 LITESLTDY
+625 LIVESLTDY
-634 SKRNILNQ
+634 SKRNILHE

-647 TFLQAWNGADKKQAV
+647 VFLQAWNAADKKQAV
-662 LDALE
+662 LNALE

-673 EVLQEAHG
+673 EVLQEAYG
-681 NAADLDPFDLIL
+681 EAAGIDPFDLIL

-698 RPAMTRSER
+698 RPPMTREER
-707 ARRLQKDGFLQ
+707 ARRLEKDGFLQ
-718 AYSAE
+718 AYSTE
-723 CRQVLS
+723 CREVLS

-738 GISLEETSVLNIA
+738 GIALDEPAILSNA
-751 PFSDIG
+751 PFKSIG
-757 TPKKIIR
+757 SPKKIIG
-764 LFGGMGQYQNAV
+764 LFGGNAQYQVAIRD
-776 NELQRNL
+776 LQRRL
-783 YDVPPELLYQSGQG
+783 YTS
-797 GNSAARQ
+797 R
-804 I
+804 

>member
-1 MSQSP
+1 MK
-6 QPTEEDVKLRR
+6 QPIFSEEDIKNRH

-24 AGWAKHQIF
+24 AGWTKEQMF
-33 MEYLFTAGK
+33 MEYCFTDGR

-48 TARRGRQK
+48 TANRGK
-56 KADYILTAPN
+56 KKQADYILTAPN
-66 GRTPLASVEAK
+66 GRTPLAIVEAK
-77 RGDKLLGDGME
+77 RGDKMLGDGMQ

-101 VYTSNGRGFLEHDR
+101 AYTSNGKGFLEHDR
-115 LTGKIRELALNEFP
+115 LTGTERELAMDEFP
-129 RYDELW
+129 AYAALW
-135 ARFSGTNALSDGQQ
+135 ARFSGESALSAAQQ
-149 AALLSDYHF
+149 TALLSDYYF
-158 DGNKPIAPRYYQRI
+158 DGDRQIAPRYYQRI
-172 AIDRTIKAISGGQNR
+172 AIDRTIAAISGGQQR

-207 RLMKSG
+207 RLMKNK

-229 QTIQNDFRPFEKVIT
+229 QTMQNDFRPFKNVIT

-250 LDSSYE
+250 LDSAYE

-264 LAGEEGCE
+264 LAGEEGNE
-272 PFRQFKPE
+272 PFRQFQPG

-293 SAREESLWRRVLDYF
+293 SAREESQWRRILDYF
-308 SSATH
+308 NSATH
-313 LGLTATPKESTE
+313 LGLTATPKESSE
-325 VSNIGYFGEPVY
+325 VSNTSYFGEPVY
-337 TYSLKQG
+337 VYSLKQG

-364 LGWRPPK
+364 EGWRPPK
-371 GKTDTDGD
+371 GKTDIDGNE
-379 LIEDKVFARE
+379 IEDRLYLRE
-389 EFEKHLI
+389 EFEKYI
-396 IDERTTAVARRVT
+396 VIDERTRAVARRIT
-409 QWLND
+409 RWLNE

-438 IKENSERVAANHRY
+438 VNENREQVKINPKY

-469 FIDPNEKYPAI
+469 FIDPNEQYPAI

-540 LFADPDFDGEPVS
+540 LFADPEFDGMPVS
-553 IIDDNGTDNGEG
+553 IIDDDEEFVIDGDNWLPDEKDEKTPDNG
-565 QPENPDTPSDTD
+565 DI
-577 NSDGS
+577 DGN
-582 GLPENGGGFVPPVDG
+582 GNGGEFAPPTEGEVR
-597 KVKKK
+597 KK
-602 IRVRGVEIRVLSEQV
+602 IRVRGVEVRVLSERV
-617 QILDENGD
+617 EILDENGK
-625 LITESLTDY
+625 LIVESLTDY
-634 SKRNILNQ
+634 SKRNILHE

-647 TFLQAWNGADKKQAV
+647 VFLQAWNAAKKKEAIF
-662 LDALE
+662 ATLE

-673 EVLQEAHG
+673 AVLQEAYG
-681 NAADLDPFDLIL
+681 KNDDFDPFDLIL
-693 HLAYN
+693 HIAYD
-698 RPAMTRSER
+698 RPAMTRKER
-707 ARRLQKDGFLQ
+707 ARRIKQDGHLR
-718 AYSAE
+718 AYSEE
-723 CRQVLS
+723 CQNVLN

-738 GISLEETSVLNIA
+738 GISLEEPAILQNA
-751 PFSDIG
+751 PFNRIG
-757 TPKKIIR
+757 TPKKITA
-764 LFGGMGQYQNAV
+764 LFGGNAQYQAAIR
-776 NELQRNL
+776 ELQQHL
-783 YDVPPELLYQSGQG
+783 YAS
-797 GNSAARQ
+797 R
-804 I
+804 

>member
-1 MSQSP
+1 MPIFS
-6 QPTEEDVKLRR
+6 EEDIKNRH

-24 AGWAKHQIF
+24 AGWAKEQIF
-33 MEYLFTAGK
+33 MEYCFTDGRITVRGK
-42 VSVHGK
+42 N
-48 TARRGRQK
+48 ARRGK
-56 KADYILTAPN
+56 KKQADYILTAPN
-66 GRTPLASVEAK
+66 GRTPLAIIEAK
-77 RGDKLLGDGME
+77 RGDKMLGDGMQ

-101 VYTSNGRGFLEHDR
+101 VYTSNGKGFLEHDR
-115 LTGKIRELALNEFP
+115 LSGTERELAMDKFP
-129 RYDELW
+129 AYAALW
-135 ARFSGTNALSDGQQ
+135 ARFSGESALSAAQQ
-149 AALLSDYHF
+149 SALLSDYYF
-158 DGNKPIAPRYYQRI
+158 DGDRQIAPRYYQRI
-172 AIDRTIKAISGGQNR
+172 AIDRTVAAISGGQQR

-207 RLMKSG
+207 RLMKNK

-229 QTIQNDFRPFEKVIT
+229 QTMQNDFRPFKKVIT

-264 LAGEEGCE
+264 LAGNEGDE
-272 PFRQFKPE
+272 PFRQFQPG

-293 SAREESLWRRVLDYF
+293 SAREESQWRKVLDYF

-313 LGLTATPKESTE
+313 LGLTATPKESSE

-337 TYSLKQG
+337 IYSLKQG

-364 LGWRPPK
+364 EGWRPPK
-371 GKTDTDGD
+371 GKTDIDGEE
-379 LIEDKVFARE
+379 IEDRLYLRE
-389 EFEKHLI
+389 EFEKYI
-396 IDERTTAVARRVT
+396 VIDERTQAVARRIT
-409 QWLND
+409 RWLNE

-438 IKENSERVAANHRY
+438 INENRERVKDNPRY

-522 DAYGKQFFTIM
+522 DDYGKQYFTIM

-540 LFADPDFDGEPVS
+540 LFADPEFDGMPES
-553 IIDDNGTDNGEG
+553 ITDDDEAFVIDGDNWL
-565 QPENPDTPSDTD
+565 PDEKDEKTPSDD
-577 NSDGS
+577 EIDG
-582 GLPENGGGFVPPVDG
+582 NGDGGKFEPPSEGEVR
-597 KVKKK
+597 KK
-602 IRVRGVEIRVLSEQV
+602 IRVRGVEVCVLSERV
-617 QILDENGD
+617 EILDENGK
-625 LITESLTDY
+625 LIVESLTDY
-634 SKRNILNQ
+634 SKRNILNE

-647 TFLQAWNGADKKQAV
+647 VFLQAWNAANKKQAV

-673 EVLQEAHG
+673 EVLQEAYG
-681 NAADLDPFDLIL
+681 KADGIDPFDLIL

-698 RPAMTRSER
+698 RPPMTREER
-707 ARRLQKDGFLQ
+707 ARRLEKDGFLQ
-718 AYSAE
+718 AYSTE
-723 CRQVLS
+723 CREVLS

-738 GISLEETSVLNIA
+738 GIALDEPAILSNA
-751 PFSDIG
+751 PFKSIG
-757 TPKKIIR
+757 SPKKIIG
-764 LFGGMGQYQNAV
+764 LFGGNAQYQAAIRD
-776 NELQRNL
+776 LQRHL
-783 YDVPPELLYQSGQG
+783 YAS
-797 GNSAARQ
+797 R
-804 I
+804 